1 MKWDNRL
8 LNRFS
13 LLELHA
19 IAWVRRDKPMTP
31 DGTYLAKT
39 LLKKMVVIP
48 RQFSHHSVFQRNYLW
63 KILCRRTIYIS
74 EGHRIAQFQD
84 SALQNVK
91 IVSSC
96 HINPPPLTS
105 PPPPQKKNRLTK
117 IIYIHNVGVC
127 SSNSLATRWGA
138 RNPIFILISYS
149 PLITANSPNSI
160 LALLTP
166 LLNTPLN

>member
-19 IAWVRRDKPMTP
+19 IAWVRRDKPMTS

-39 LLKKMVVIP
+39 LFKKMVVIP

-63 KILCRRTIYIS
+63 KILCRRTIYTS
-74 EGHRIAQFQD
+74 EGHRMAQFQD

-96 HINPPPLTS
+96 HI
-105 PPPPQKKNRLTK
+105 KKKSIDKK
-117 IIYIHNVGVC
+117 IDIYSVGVC
-127 SSNSLATRWGA
+127 SSNSLATRWST
-138 RNPIFILISYS
+138 RNMIYVLIFIL
-149 PLITANSPNSI
+149 LW
-160 LALLTP
+160 LLLTHP
-166 LLNTPLN
+166 KIKVNGSVWVMS

>member
-19 IAWVRRDKPMTP
+19 IAWVLRDKPMTS

-39 LLKKMVVIP
+39 LFKKMVVIP

-63 KILCRRTIYIS
+63 KILCRRTIYTS

-96 HINPPPLTS
+96 HINPPPLPS
-105 PPPPQKKNRLTK
+105 PPPPRKKIGWQKL
-117 IIYIHNVGVC
+117 YIFIMWVC
-127 SSNSLATRWGA
+127 ARATRSLHDEVPGIRFSSWSV
-138 RNPIFILISYS
+138 IL
-149 PLITANSPNSI
+149 LW
-160 LALLTP
+160 LLLTHP
-166 LLNTPLN
+166 TQSLLF